1 MNIKAGKHYGW
12 IYLFIPIQFI
22 LALLALLGYGFV
34 FQSGTA
40 GIAILVL
47 LLLSFRRQLPVK
59 EAIPLMLAFLC
70 SICGDWFL
78 SHRYGEN
85 IRFVYGVG
93 CFFCAHVG
101 FLWYALL
108 RGKVRWKFTVILLT
122 AYLLFYF
129 VMLYPSFADKVTMFA
144 VLAYLLIS
152 GISMGAAVGINGN
165 RRSKIAFAVG
175 IALLLFSDTIIGLR
189 EFVGYPSLGKLI
201 LPTYYLCHISITFS
215 ILSRQYVRYGEMS

>member
-1 MNIKAGKHYGW
+1 M
-12 IYLFIPIQFI
+12 
-22 LALLALLGYGFV
+22 
-34 FQSGTA
+34 
-40 GIAILVL
+40 
-47 LLLSFRRQLPVK
+47 
-59 EAIPLMLAFLC
+59 
-70 SICGDWFL
+70 
-78 SHRYGEN
+78 
-85 IRFVYGVG
+85 
-93 CFFCAHVG
+93 
-101 FLWYALL
+101 
-108 RGKVRWKFTVILLT
+108 RWKFTVILLT